1 MTLSSVSDI
10 FFYRQFATLGWI
22 STVTVKER
30 VCPAVSSIGG
40 YDMLNLSGKTAFV
53 FGVASEDSIAWAIC
67 KMLAESGVNLYLGY
81 QKRFRSRVFQLKDKL
96 PQIAGFYPLDVAQD
110 ATTKEFFD
118 AFSADNP
125 GKKADILIH
134 AIGFA
139 PRTCFD
145 RPILFVEDQ
154 DINTAMTIS
163 ANSLQRCLKFA
174 LPHLNPNSSTITLTY
189 AASNRYVPSYGIM
202 SMAKAALECWTREL
216 ACHLG
221 PEGHRVNA
229 ISSGPI
235 RTIAAS
241 GIPGFDNILEHVEK
255 NSPLR
260 RNVSQEDVAGATL
273 WLASPL
279 SSGVTGQCIYVDA
292 GYSITMVPETI
303 MNN

>member
-1 MTLSSVSDI
+1 MEGV
-10 FFYRQFATLGWI
+10 R
-22 STVTVKER
+22 
-30 VCPAVSSIGG
+30 
-40 YDMLNLSGKTAFV
+40 MLDLKGKTAFV

-67 KMLAESGVNLYLGY
+67 QQLAAAGCTLYLGY
-81 QKRFRSRVFQLKDKL
+81 QKRFMSRIFKLKDQL
-96 PQIAGFYPLDVAQD
+96 PSIGGFYPLDVAED
-110 ATTKEFFD
+110 ATTREFFD
-118 AFSADNP
+118 AFAAEHP
-125 GKKADILIH
+125 GKKADILVH

-145 RPILFVEDQ
+145 RPILFVEDA

-163 ANSLQRCLKFA
+163 ANSLQRCLKHA
-174 LPHLNPNSSTITLTY
+174 LPYLSEGSSTITLTY
-189 AASNRYVPSYGIM
+189 AASTRHVPSYGIM

-241 GIPGFDNILEHVEK
+241 GIPGFDNILNHVAD
-255 NSPLR
+255 NAPLR
-260 RNVSQEDVAGATL
+260 RNVTQSDVAGTTL

-279 SSGVTGQCIYVDA
+279 SAGVTGQVIHVDA
-292 GYSITMVPETI
+292 GYSITMVPGTI
-303 MNN
+303 ME

>member
-1 MTLSSVSDI
+1 MQMMT
-10 FFYRQFATLGWI
+10 W
-22 STVTVKER
+22 
-30 VCPAVSSIGG
+30 
-40 YDMLNLSGKTAFV
+40 N
-53 FGVASEDSIAWAIC
+53 WAIC
-67 KMLAESGVNLYLGY
+67 KMLAESGVTLYLGY

-174 LPHLNPNSSTITLTY
+174 LPYLNPNSSTITLTY
-189 AASNRYVPSYGIM
+189 AASNR
-202 SMAKAALECWTREL
+202 L
-216 ACHLG
+216 
-221 PEGHRVNA
+221 NA

-241 GIPGFDNILEHVEK
+241 GIPGFDNILDHVEK

-260 RNVSQEDVAGATL
+260 RNVNQEDVAGATL

>member
-1 MTLSSVSDI
+1 
-10 FFYRQFATLGWI
+10 
-22 STVTVKER
+22 
-30 VCPAVSSIGG
+30 
-40 YDMLNLSGKTAFV
+40 MLDLKGKTAFV

-67 KMLAESGVNLYLGY
+67 QQLAAAGCTLYLGY
-81 QKRFRSRVFQLKDKL
+81 QKRFMSRIFKLKDQL
-96 PQIAGFYPLDVAQD
+96 PSIGGFYPLDVAED
-110 ATTKEFFD
+110 ASTKEFFD
-118 AFSADNP
+118 AFDAEHP
-125 GKKADILIH
+125 GKKADILVH

-145 RPILFVEDQ
+145 RPILFVEDA

-163 ANSLQRCLKFA
+163 ANSLQRCLKHA
-174 LPHLNPNSSTITLTY
+174 LPYLSEGSSTITLTY
-189 AASNRYVPSYGIM
+189 AASTRYVPSYGIM

-241 GIPGFDNILEHVEK
+241 GIPGFDNILDHVAS
-255 NSPLR
+255 NAPLR
-260 RNVSQEDVAGATL
+260 RNVTQSDVAGTTL

-279 SSGVTGQCIYVDA
+279 SAGVTGQVIHVDA

-303 MNN
+303 ME

>member
-1 MTLSSVSDI
+1 M
-10 FFYRQFATLGWI
+10 
-22 STVTVKER
+22 
-30 VCPAVSSIGG
+30 
-40 YDMLNLSGKTAFV
+40 
-53 FGVASEDSIAWAIC
+53 
-67 KMLAESGVNLYLGY
+67 
-81 QKRFRSRVFQLKDKL
+81 
-96 PQIAGFYPLDVAQD
+96 DVAED
-110 ATTKEFFD
+110 ASTKEFFD
-118 AFSADNP
+118 AFAAEHP
-125 GKKADILIH
+125 GKKADILVH

-145 RPILFVEDQ
+145 RPILFVEDA

-163 ANSLQRCLKFA
+163 ANSLQRCL
-174 LPHLNPNSSTITLTY
+174 STTPIPVRGFIDDHPDLCCLH
-189 AASNRYVPSYGIM
+189 RYVPSYGIM

-241 GIPGFDNILEHVEK
+241 GIPGFDNILNHVAS
-255 NSPLR
+255 NAPLR
-260 RNVSQEDVAGATL
+260 RNVTQSDVAGTTL

-279 SSGVTGQCIYVDA
+279 SAGVTGQVIHVDA

-303 MNN
+303 ME